1 MNQNNSQIRVLESQK
16 DDQSM
21 TLQQLSEVQDPVSF
35 QLAEKDS
42 MSVSQLKD
50 FNRVIKEENEE
61 NLSDVQEKLSDEG
74 SNSFRANEKS
84 ALTKSKEIPEEDAV
98 LEG

>member
-84 ALTKSKEIPEEDAV
+84 TLTKSKEIPEEDAV